1 MNILLWVLQVLLA
14 LWNLIGG
21 SFVIMNFEKIGNPW
35 ALGSFSQ
42 PAWVGL
48 GAIQVFYALGLL
60 WPKTAA
66 LAAVVLA
73 LVSLSGLAIYTQYAG
88 FPGLLW
94 GVVPALLLA
103 FVAYGRFTPRPKK

>member
-21 SFVIMNFEKIGNPW
+21 SFVIMNYEKIGNPW
-35 ALGSFSQ
+35 ALNALPQ
-42 PAWVGL
+42 PAWVAL
-48 GAIQVFYALGLL
+48 GAIQVLFALGLF
-60 WPKTAA
+60 WRKSAGI
-66 LAAVVLA
+66 AAVVLA
-73 LVSLSGLAIYTQYAG
+73 LVSLLGLALYTQYAG

-103 FVAYGRFTPRPKK
+103 LVAYGKFSLKP